1 MNSKNLPDSE
11 RGIVAELL
19 DELFDLD
26 EIVEA
31 RLALRETLPV
41 SDSLPSVKIKE
52 DIYNKCVNR
61 QSYRNSTCFFYV
73 RKLPNG

>member
-1 MNSKNLPDSE
+1 MNSKNLPDSK

-41 SDSLPSVKIKE
+41 SDSLPSIKIKE
-52 DIYNKCVNR
+52 DIYNK
-61 QSYRNSTCFFYV
+61 
-73 RKLPNG
+73 

>member
-41 SDSLPSVKIKE
+41 LDSLPSIKIKE
-52 DIYNKCVNR
+52 DIYNK
-61 QSYRNSTCFFYV
+61 
-73 RKLPNG
+73 